1 MAQFRCIEA
10 CYAGGVFY
18 SPYPDG
24 RQIYKGDEPPKFQEK
39 RFVRIGEVV
48 IGAEKVKAEANA
60 EEKPE
65 AEARPEAEAPL
76 PVSEEADREIKAWQ
90 LKRLSKPDVMGIL
103 RKRYNVDVDDTVT
116 RADMINQVIAL
127 QAKHNTNQDIAAA
140 VKG

>member
-1 MAQFRCIEA
+1 MAQFRCVDA

-24 RQIYKGDEPPKFQEK
+24 RQFYEGAEPPKFQEK
-39 RFVRIGEVV
+39 RFVRVGQVV
-48 IGAEKVKAEANA
+48 DIPVEVKAEPQADA
-60 EEKPE
+60 PTPQVTPQVTPDE
-65 AEARPEAEAPL
+65 A
-76 PVSEEADREIKAWQ
+76 VREIKAWQ
-90 LKRLSKPDVMGIL
+90 LRRLSKPEVMGIL
-103 RKRYNVDVDDTVT
+103 KKYNVDVDDTVT

>member
-1 MAQFRCIEA
+1 MAQFRCIDA

-24 RQIYKGDEPPKFQEK
+24 RQFYEGAEPPKFQEK
-39 RFVRIGEVV
+39 RFVRVVKPGEVPV
-48 IGAEKVKAEANA
+48 MVPVE
-60 EEKPE
+60 PQ
-65 AEARPEAEAPL
+65 AEAPT
-76 PVSEEADREIKAWQ
+76 PQVTPQVTPDEAVREIKAWQ
-90 LKRLSKPDVMGIL
+90 LRRLSKPEVMGIL
-103 RKRYNVDVDDTVT
+103 KNKYNVDVDDTMT